1 MYDYFLLELLKGFI
15 GIKVDSEKEFGE
27 RLLCGVEWVR
37 VQAVA
42 YRGRGGVG
50 GFNPP
55 PPEIPKDL
63 QNRAKLKPFVK
74 TVKNS

>member
-1 MYDYFLLELLKGFI
+1 MWGRMGQGTGSGVPRKG
-15 GIKVDSEKEFGE
+15 
-27 RLLCGVEWVR
+27 
-37 VQAVA
+37 
-42 YRGRGGVG
+42 GGWR
-50 GFNPP
+50 FQPP

>member
-1 MYDYFLLELLKGFI
+1 MWGRM
-15 GIKVDSEKEFGE
+15 GQGTGSGVPRKE
-27 RLLCGVEWVR
+27 
-37 VQAVA
+37 
-42 YRGRGGVG
+42 GGVG